1 MLTTQEHP
9 QPFANPKNYVNQ
21 LIFQNL
27 PICLSGFL
35 MVSFLRMAK
44 ISGVAPLTILS
55 SCPPKSFSV
64 DLRPKGFK
72 LMSHGCG
79 PQAYEHP

>member
-27 PICLSGFL
+27 PICLSG
-35 MVSFLRMAK
+35 AK
-44 ISGVAPLTILS
+44 ISRVAPLTILS